1 MSTSSP
7 KNKGPCGPSEV
18 LRGATLTRIEKLP
31 HDYWVFHFGDAARLN
46 VEAPWR
52 VMSRDSILLT
62 REDDGQKFGL
72 ATPVDAE
79 ARLRQHVQ
87 NRRVS
92 SVEVNAASSDL
103 RLRFDNEL
111 ALEILNL
118 SSGYECW
125 TLTAKD
131 GSIIV
136 GRNG

>member
-1 MSTSSP
+1 
-7 KNKGPCGPSEV
+7 
-18 LRGATLTRIEKLP
+18 
-31 HDYWVFHFGDAARLN
+31 
-46 VEAPWR
+46 
-52 VMSRDSILLT
+52 MSRDSILLT